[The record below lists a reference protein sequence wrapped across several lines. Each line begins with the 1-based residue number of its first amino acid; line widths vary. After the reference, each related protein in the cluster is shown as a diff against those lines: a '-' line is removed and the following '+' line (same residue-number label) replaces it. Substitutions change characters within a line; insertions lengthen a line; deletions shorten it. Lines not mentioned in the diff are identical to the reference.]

1 MKGDKMKKYSIIFA
15 AVFIVS
21 SFVTG
26 ITFAEEPIVTPP
38 DQVIIYCFCTDF
50 CCPGCVN
57 IKKWT
62 KQVVEADFKDH
73 SASGKLTVKEVNI
86 FSKGNEH
93 FMDDYEICT
102 NAIVLVLV
110 KDGKEI
116 KFTNLARIW
125 CYVCCQEKFKPY
137 IKDSISKYVQEL

>member
-1 MKGDKMKKYSIIFA
+1 MKKYA
-15 AVFIVS
+15 LVMVLVFIVS
-21 SFVTG
+21 SFVSGT
-26 ITFAEEPIVTPP
+26 IFAEEPAATPP

-62 KQVVEADFKDH
+62 AQVVEADFKDY
-73 SASGKLTVKEVNI
+73 SASGKLAIKEINI
-86 FSKGNEH
+86 FTKGNEH
-93 FMDDYEICT
+93 FMNDYEICT
-102 NAIVLVLV
+102 NAIVLSLV
-110 KDGKEI
+110 KGGKEI